1 MFSLPDPNVT
11 FKQIH
16 LTAWNLAM
24 AGLNTLVRRLL
35 LCVAVAFL
43 ANSWRPALA
52 ADAETKTVQLI
63 VDYGD
68 GSQKHFTKLEWK
80 EGLTVLAALQQAA
93 KHPRGIKPSVQGS
106 GEFALVISID
116 ELKNEGNGKN
126 WLYRDNGK
134 LADKSC
140 GIQKLNAGD
149 VVTWQF
155 SADMP

>member
-1 MFSLPDPNVT
+1 MASL
-11 FKQIH
+11 K
-16 LTAWNLAM
+16 LT
-24 AGLNTLVRRLL
+24 VHRRSLLQLL
-35 LCVAVAFL
+35 LCLTLAVVANHCRATF
-43 ANSWRPALA
+43 A

-80 EGLTVLAALQQAA
+80 DGLTVLAALQQAA

-106 GEFALVISID
+106 GEFAHLNSID

-126 WLYRDNGK
+126 WLYRVNGK